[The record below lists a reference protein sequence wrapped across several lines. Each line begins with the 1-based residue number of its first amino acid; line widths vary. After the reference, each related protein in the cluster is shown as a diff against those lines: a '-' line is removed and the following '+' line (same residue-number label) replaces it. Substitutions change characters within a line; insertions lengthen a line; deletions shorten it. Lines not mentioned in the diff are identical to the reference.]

1 MIPPDPDEDVSM
13 LESNDI
19 TSYSIMGNKE
29 NQVSNIIETIPWK
42 IEGEEEEVEISNPM
56 MMSMGGNNFPS
67 SSSANGLNNIYAMGG
82 QGGFNNGFDPSMG
95 YYGPGGAGSSS
106 GMTSDYDINTFVN
119 ALPLPLQTLDP
130 FTLQLIIQDPSI
142 LQYLIL
148 PDGQTV
154 HDNHLLILKNCTT
167 LDEFYMTMN
176 QETQQQQ
183 QQNLQNSFNSN
194 ILNQQKG
201 GSRVSRWEQSN
212 ISNSL
217 NVGGSGGGS
226 GWGGSANAG
235 MSHNNMSGNISS
247 GNNWGPTT
255 QTIISTPFITH
266 STRLLDGGN
275 NNNNQWM
282 GNDDM
287 MMMSSNSSHLPTSSL
302 SISSISVNSMSGGG
316 SGHGRTSSKS
326 QVACRFFNTPKGCM
340 NGDKCKFGHFLDS
353 SKGSGGMMGGGGME
367 GGDMN
372 SGGGGGGMM
381 GPGMRSGPGGGR
393 LSGPGSMRH
402 HLPGSTANSLSASIL
417 NSVMQDTQGK
427 KGGAGGRPS
436 KRAKH

>member
-29 NQVSNIIETIPWK
+29 NHVSNIIETIPWK
-42 IEGEEEEVEISNPM
+42 IEGEEEEEVDISNPM
-56 MMSMGGNNFPS
+56 MMPMGGSNFPS
-67 SSSANGLNNIYAMGG
+67 SSSANIYAMSG
-82 QGGFNNGFDPSMG
+82 QGGFNNGFDSSMG

-148 PDGQTV
+148 PDGQSV
-154 HDNHLLILKNCTT
+154 HENHLLILKNCTT

-183 QQNLQNSFNSN
+183 QQNLQHSFNSN

-212 ISNSL
+212 VS
-217 NVGGSGGGS
+217 NVGSTGSGGVS
-226 GWGGSANAG
+226 GWGGGSANAG
-235 MSHNNMSGNISS
+235 MSHNMSSNMSS

-275 NNNNQWM
+275 NNNNNQWM

-287 MMMSSNSSHLPTSSL
+287 MMMSSNSSHLMPTSSL

-316 SGHGRTSSKS
+316 GSGHARTTSKS

-353 SKGSGGMMGGGGME
+353 SKVSGGGMD
-367 GGDMN
+367 GGDMS
-372 SGGGGGGMM
+372 SGGGGSGMM

-417 NSVMQDTQGK
+417 NSVMQDNQGK
-427 KGGAGGRPS
+427 KGGGGRPS